1 MHSDAARTIELLL
14 LLLLAVAALAALAR
28 RLQIP
33 YPILLVLGGL
43 VLGFVP
49 GLPRVALEPD
59 LVFLLFLP
67 PILYGAAWFTS
78 WRDFRANLRPIALLS
93 FGLVFATTVSVAA
106 VARAI
111 VPGLPWAAAFVLGAI
126 VSPPDAAA
134 ATAVVQRLG
143 VPRRIVTVLEGESLI
158 NDAAALVALRFA
170 VAATVTGTFSLGE
183 AAIRLAF
190 VSVGGV
196 AVGLALGWLVVWIER
211 RLDDPPIEITLSF
224 LAPMAAYLVAETA
237 RVSGVLAVVAAGLYV
252 SRRSARLFS
261 ADARLRANAV
271 WDLAIFLIN
280 GLIFILIGLQLPR
293 VLEALSERPFAA
305 LLWQGAVVSL
315 TVILVR
321 IAWFFPAT
329 YLPRILSRR
338 IRERNPTPSWRNVTI
353 VAYTG
358 LRGVVSLA
366 AALALPLEVAGG
378 APFPARDLI
387 LFLTFCVILVTLV
400 GQGLTLAPLIRRLG
414 VEADGGAAAE
424 EAEARARGIAAA
436 LARLDEAARDGW
448 AQDGA
453 VAYLRGYY
461 AKRAHLLG
469 ARFGRPDHEHGPNG
483 GDGHA
488 HPDGRDHREEHRRML
503 EGFQRLQHE
512 VLRAERE
519 VVIRLRDEGRIGDEA
534 LRRVER
540 DLDIEELRTQG

>member
-14 LLLLAVAALAALAR
+14 LLLLAVAALATLAR

-43 VLGFVP
+43 ALGFVP
-49 GLPRVALEPD
+49 GLPRVELEPD

-67 PILYGAAWFTS
+67 PILYAAAWFTS
-78 WRDFRANLRPIALLS
+78 WRDFRANLRAIGLLS
-93 FGLVFATTVSVAA
+93 FGLVFATTAVVAV

-170 VAATVTGTFSLGE
+170 VAATVTGAFSLGE
-183 AAIRLAF
+183 AAIQLAF

-196 AVGLALGWLVVWIER
+196 AVGLAFGLLVVWVER

-224 LAPMAAYLVAETA
+224 LAPVAAYLAAELA

-252 SRRSARLFS
+252 ARRSARLFS
-261 ADARLRANAV
+261 ADARLRANTV

-293 VLEALSERPFAA
+293 VLAALSERSFAA
-305 LLWQGAVVSL
+305 LLWQGALVSL
-315 TVILVR
+315 TVIVVR
-321 IAWFFPAT
+321 IAWVFTAA
-329 YLPRILSRR
+329 YLLRLLSRR
-338 IRERNPTPSWRNVTI
+338 IRERDPYYPWRNIAV
-353 VAYTG
+353 VGYTG

-366 AALALPLEVAGG
+366 AALALPLETADGS
-378 APFPARDLI
+378 PFPERDLI

-414 VEADGGAAAE
+414 VEADGGAEEE

-436 LARLDEAARDGW
+436 LARLDELAREGW
-448 AQDGA
+448 THDGA
-453 VAYLRGYY
+453 VDYLRGYY

-469 ARFGRPDHEHGPNG
+469 ARFGRLDHAHGPNG

-488 HPDGRDHREEHRRML
+488 HADGRDQREEHRRML
-503 EGFQRLQHE
+503 ADFQRLQRE

-519 VVIRLRDEGRIGDEA
+519 VVIRLRDEGVIGDEA
-534 LRRVER
+534 LRRIER
-540 DLDIEELRTQG
+540 DLDIEELRTRG